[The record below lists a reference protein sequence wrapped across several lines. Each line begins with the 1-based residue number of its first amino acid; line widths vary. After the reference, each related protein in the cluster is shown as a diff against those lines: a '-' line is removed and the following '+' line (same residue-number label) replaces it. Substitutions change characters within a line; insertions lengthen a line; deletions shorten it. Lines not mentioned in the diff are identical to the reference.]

1 MARYKVILQLII
13 LCHLSWLLTG
23 CSGIKEIQ
31 SEIYVTALGI
41 DFSDNKYHLYFQAVG
56 FNNIT
61 GSEPDIAKEPA
72 PIVIGH
78 GEGDTIQEAID
89 DIEKHSVNPLYY
101 GHIQAIF
108 ISKNMLDG
116 QLDDFLD
123 YFSRDYYLRYNTLI
137 YAYERNIKEIMNVR
151 GLFYKPPNLTFTY
164 DPKEQLFFNTFFPTV
179 TVQNII
185 KRFYE
190 PIGSLMIPSIDVTD
204 DYWDEDND
212 AKKILTIGGAYFLS
226 NQKLTGW
233 LQEEELSGLDWFN
246 KEFKNMKLA
255 IKDKSV
261 SMSIDNIKHT
271 IKIVDGKAPK
281 YDVELD
287 VKASITENPK
297 NLDRKQI
304 AQETEAIISSQ
315 IQQTFNKGLDI
326 NADVFNLS
334 EKAYRFKSNTWTK
347 EEIKDLTNTSIHQ
360 ITVNVFVKDGGAIKI
375 MK

>member
-1 MARYKVILQLII
+1 MAPYKVILQVII
-13 LCHLSWLLTG
+13 FCHLSWLLAG

-31 SEIYVTALGI
+31 SEIYVTALGM
-41 DFSDNKYHLYFQAVG
+41 DYTDNKYHLYLQAVG

-78 GEGDTIQEAID
+78 GEGETIQEAMD

-101 GHIQAIF
+101 GHVQAIF
-108 ISKNMLDG
+108 ISKNILEG
-116 QLDDFLD
+116 QLDGFLD
-123 YFSRDYYLRYNTLI
+123 YFSRNYYLRYNTLI
-137 YAYERNIKEIMNVR
+137 YAYDHDIKEIMNVR

-164 DPKEQLFFNTFFPTV
+164 DPKEQLFFNTFFPTI

-190 PIGSLMIPSIDVTD
+190 PIGSLMIPTIDVTD
-204 DYWDEDND
+204 NYWDEDSD
-212 AKKILTIGGAYFLS
+212 SKKILTISGAYFLV
-226 NQKLTGW
+226 NQQLKGW

-246 KEFKNMKLA
+246 KEFHNMKLS
-255 IKDKSV
+255 IKDKAV
-261 SMSIDNIKHT
+261 SMSIDDIKHT

-297 NLDRKQI
+297 NLNRKQI
-304 AQETEAIISSQ
+304 AQQTESIIASQ
-315 IQQTFNKGLDI
+315 IQQTFNKGLEI

-334 EKAYRFKSNTWTK
+334 EKAYRFKSKTWTN
-347 EEIKDLTNTSIHQ
+347 EEIKNLTNDSIHQ
-360 ITVNVFVKDGGAIKI
+360 ITVNVFVKDGGAVKIIK
-375 MK
+375 